1 MRRLFVFRPA
11 PGASQTIERARALG
25 LDATSIPLFVVEPV
39 DWSAPD
45 STAFD
50 ALLLT
55 SANAVNSAGDQIQR
69 LRGLPVYAVGE
80 ATAVAAE
87 VAGMGVAVTGHGGV
101 DQLLESIPEE
111 VRLLHLCGEHR
122 RSPETGRPI
131 HRVTVYRARE
141 LPAASGLKE
150 LRGQVAAIHSPRAG
164 RRLAELVREKDRG
177 TIRIAAISEAAAEA
191 VGPGWD
197 EVRAAGSPDDISLLA
212 LAARLCES

>member
-1 MRRLFVFRPA
+1 
-11 PGASQTIERARALG
+11 
-25 LDATSIPLFVVEPV
+25 
-39 DWSAPD
+39 
-45 STAFD
+45 
-50 ALLLT
+50 
-55 SANAVNSAGDQIQR
+55 
-69 LRGLPVYAVGE
+69 
-80 ATAVAAE
+80 
-87 VAGMGVAVTGHGGV
+87 MGVAVTGHGGV
-101 DQLLESIPEE
+101 NQLLESIPEE

-141 LPAASGLKE
+141 LPAASVLKE

-177 TIRIAAISEAAAEA
+177 TIRIAAISEAAAKA